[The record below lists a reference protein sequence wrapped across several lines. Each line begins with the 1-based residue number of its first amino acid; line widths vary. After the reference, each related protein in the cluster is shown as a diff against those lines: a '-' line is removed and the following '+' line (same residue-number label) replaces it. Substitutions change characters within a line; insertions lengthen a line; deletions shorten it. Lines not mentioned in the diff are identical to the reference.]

1 VSTVIRALTKV
12 LKRKHDEIVPQII
25 HARSAWRVASLGDQ
39 QKRIRRL
46 IRVLNK
52 STKKPG

>member
-1 VSTVIRALTKV
+1 MNTVIRALTKV
-12 LKRKHDEIVPQII
+12 LKRKHDEIVPQIMF
-25 HARSAWRVASLGDQ
+25 AQSAWRVAMLGEQ

-46 IRVLNK
+46 IRVLNQ